1 MALKQDEQLSMSP
14 TFKDCTSTTIASI
27 VPGRSDAEVA
37 VDLRKRLEAALGNVV
52 SIMDDANESGLQVS
66 FQLGRDSYGKN
77 RINELGIVRP
87 L

>member
-1 MALKQDEQLSMSP
+1 MS
-14 TFKDCTSTTIASI
+14 TGYKDCTTIAAI

-37 VDLRKRLEAALGNVV
+37 ADLRKRLNAALGEVK
-52 SIMDDANESGLQVS
+52 SIMDDANDSGLQVS

>member
-1 MALKQDEQLSMSP
+1 MS
-14 TFKDCTSTTIASI
+14 TGYKDCTTIAAI

-37 VDLRKRLEAALGNVV
+37 AELRERLNVALGAVV
-52 SIMDDANESGLQVS
+52 SIMDDANAHGLQVS
-66 FQLGRDSYGKN
+66 FQLGRDSYGRN

>member
-1 MALKQDEQLSMSP
+1 MS
-14 TFKDCTSTTIASI
+14 TGYKDCTTIAAI
-27 VPGRSDAEVA
+27 VPGRSDTEVA
-37 VDLRKRLEAALGNVV
+37 ADLRKRLEAALGEAI